1 MGWRFFNDVFD
12 LGIRDERALTIINF
26 FVFFHLVLFF
36 LLLGWVIYTAVRGEK
51 QAFQDQVND
60 VTKRAQQNTKKDN

>member
-36 LLLGWVIYTAVRGEK
+36 MLLGWVIYTAVRGEK
-51 QAFQDQVND
+51 EAFQDQVKE
-60 VTKRAQQNTKKDN
+60 VTRKSQNTKKEN

>member
-36 LLLGWVIYTAVRGEK
+36 MLLGWVIYTAVRGEK
-51 QAFQDQVND
+51 EAFQDQVKE
-60 VTKRAQQNTKKDN
+60 VTRKAQNTKKEN